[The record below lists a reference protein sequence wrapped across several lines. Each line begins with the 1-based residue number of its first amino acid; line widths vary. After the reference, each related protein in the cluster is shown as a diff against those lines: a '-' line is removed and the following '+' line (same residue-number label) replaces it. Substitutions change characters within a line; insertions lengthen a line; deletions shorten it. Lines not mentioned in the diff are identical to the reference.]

1 MKITTLPALV
11 LLLLLAPV
19 ATRAFA
25 AHGAQ
30 IPATPSGPAPGG
42 GQGGGPGNG
51 GGPAGPTGPSGPT
64 GTPAAPTGPSTATPT
79 GGTGG
84 ATTGGGAGAK
94 PGGSTGAF
102 SSQDLMDWQLWWTFH
117 RDEFVQLKSTL
128 ARGASAPSTGD
139 EALLGASTRGAEL
152 PDAKRT
158 HETVVPALLA
168 ALQGERNQDV
178 LSSCIVALAKIG
190 RGGSSADAPAIEA
203 AIRPFLSDPLQ
214 EVAETAALA
223 LGLNATQ
230 SSAQLLVDL
239 ALDDERGRALV
250 GQSETPYRTRAF
262 ACYGLGLLG
271 RDAVNPDVRRFVAH
285 HLMHVFEVDRS
296 STRDVKTA
304 VLLALSL
311 VPLEAVRTA
320 PAAEGKGAGAAAAR
334 VSPSAESVSGSAD
347 AVLEWLLRVWSDR
360 NESEFV
366 RSYAAPAA
374 ARIASNGSRAI
385 VDAWKET
392 LCAALRPGASP
403 QAVMQQSAVM
413 ALGMLTDNDADALDE
428 KGRQTLMQIARDGE
442 ALARRFAFIAVARA
456 GARDGAGESTDVNR
470 AAVRAFLLEELRQGS
485 SAVRPWV
492 ALAAGVGEA
501 LISRAGH
508 EIAPETQAALLKGLR
523 DHKSPGESGA
533 WCIANALARQQDAR
547 DFLLETVLDNGESPA
562 RSHSALA
569 LGLLGWDGAVI
580 PLRKVLPEARYR
592 PYLLRDTAIALG
604 LLGSRE
610 AVNELLRMLGD
621 TTSLASMS
629 AVASALGYIGDAR
642 ALEPLVTMLR
652 KGDRPDRVRAFAAAA
667 LGGICDRDMLPWNA
681 EIAFSANYWV
691 TPATLYEPGG
701 ATGIL
706 DLL

>member
-11 LLLLLAPV
+11 LLFLLAPV
-19 ATRAFA
+19 SELAF

-42 GQGGGPGNG
+42 QGGGPGNG
-51 GGPAGPTGPSGPT
+51 AGPAGPTGPAGPASTPATPSGPT
-64 GTPAAPTGPSTATPT
+64 TATPT
-79 GGTGG
+79 GGSGG
-84 ATTGGGAGAK
+84 ATTGGGPGAK

-102 SSQDLMDWQLWWTFH
+102 SAQDVMDWQLWWTFH
-117 RDEFVQLKSTL
+117 RDEFVQLKTAL
-128 ARGASAPSTGD
+128 ARGVSSPSTGD
-139 EALLGASTRGAEL
+139 EVLLGGSARGVEL
-152 PDAKRT
+152 PDAKRI
-158 HETVVPALLA
+158 HETVVPALIG

-285 HLMHVFEVDRS
+285 HLMRVFEVDHS

-311 VPLEAVRTA
+311 VPLEVARTA
-320 PAAEGKGAGAAAAR
+320 PAAEGKGAAPARAGA
-334 VSPSAESVSGSAD
+334 SAESSSGSAD
-347 AVLEWLLRVWSDR
+347 AVLEWLLRVWNDR
-360 NESEFV
+360 TESELV
-366 RSYAAPAA
+366 RGYAAPAA

-428 KGRQTLMQIARDGE
+428 KSRQMLMQVARDGE
-442 ALARRFAFIAVARA
+442 ALARRFAFIAIVRA
-456 GARDGAGESTDVNR
+456 GARDGAGENTDANR
-470 AAVRAFLLEELRQGS
+470 AAVRTFILEELRQGS

-501 LISRAGH
+501 LNARAGH
-508 EIAPETQAALLKGLR
+508 EISPEVQAALLKGLKER
-523 DHKSPGESGA
+523 KSPGEAGA
-533 WCIANALARQQDAR
+533 WCLANALARQQDAR
-547 DFLLETVLDNGESPA
+547 EFLLETVLDNGESPA

-580 PLRKVLPEARYR
+580 PLRKVLPDSRYR

-621 TTSLASMS
+621 TASLASMS

-642 ALEPLVTMLR
+642 ALEPLVAMVR

-667 LGGICDRDMLPWNA
+667 LGGVCDRDALPWNA